1 MSIFQNLLV
10 LECASVLAGPA
21 VGAFFAELGATVIK
35 LEPLQGDVTRSWKL
49 ASEDPDNDISAYFS
63 TVNWGKHSL
72 ALNLKDTRAQ
82 TVAQQIAG
90 RADILIANYKPGAA
104 ARLGL
109 DAESLCQSNPG
120 LIYAHLTGYGA
131 HNPRTGY
138 DAIIQ
143 AESGF
148 LYLNGHPRQPPA
160 KMPVALMDILAAH
173 QLKEAI
179 LVALLERNHSQR
191 GKLIE
196 VSLLDSALSALANQA
211 SNYLVAG
218 HEPQPLGLE
227 HPNIVPYG
235 NLYPCQQ
242 GEIMLAIGSDRHFAE
257 LCQILKQPE
266 LARDPSF
273 STNLARVRHREALD
287 PLLRQLIAPWSAQAL
302 LHALWQVGI
311 PAGQVK
317 KISEALSDPEIDHL
331 RLQAKNGQQGL
342 RNLAFRPPE
351 GTPDPAQ
358 PPHLGQ
364 HSREIL
370 RQYGGLND
378 AQLDHWQ
385 AAGLM
390 LACSDSGQVFE
401 QTAETTE
408 YV

>member
-1 MSIFQNLLV
+1 MSVFQNLLV

-49 ASEDPDNDISAYFS
+49 ASEDPENDISAYFS
-63 TVNWGKHSL
+63 AVNWGKQSL
-72 ALNLKDTRAQ
+72 ALNLKDSRAQ
-82 TVAQQIAG
+82 TVAQQIAR
-90 RADILIANYKPGAA
+90 RADIVIANYKPGAA

-109 DAESLCQSNPG
+109 DAETLCAANPG
-120 LIYAHLTGYGA
+120 LIYAHLTGYGS

-148 LYLNGHPRQPPA
+148 LYLNGHPEQPPA

-173 QLKEAI
+173 QLKAAI
-179 LVALLERNHSQR
+179 LVALLERSHSQR
-191 GKLIE
+191 GGLIE
-196 VSLLDSALSALANQA
+196 VSLLDSALTALANQA

-242 GEIMLAIGSDRHFAE
+242 GEIMLAIGSDRHFAQ
-257 LCQILKQPE
+257 LCQILKQPD
-266 LARDPSF
+266 LAEDPCF
-273 STNLARVRHREALD
+273 RTNLERVRHRQALD
-287 PLLRQLIAPWSAQAL
+287 PQLRRLIAPWPAEPL
-302 LHALWQVGI
+302 LQALWQAGI

-317 KISEALSDPEIDHL
+317 KVSEALSGPEIRHL
-331 RLQAKNGQQGL
+331 KLQTEHGLQGL
-342 RNLAFRPPE
+342 RSMAFAPPS
-351 GTPDPAQ
+351 GTPDPGP

-364 HSREIL
+364 HSREL
-370 RQYGGLND
+370 LSQYAELSETE
-378 AQLDHWQ
+378 LDHWQ
-385 AAGLM
+385 ATGLM
-390 LACSDSGQVFE
+390 YA
-401 QTAETTE
+401 TATHSANLKQDH
-408 YV
+408 V